1 MIADSDGRPL
11 LRTDAGFETFKA
23 IMEDAAYVHI
33 HGPSQ
38 IRMAW
43 ETHYVGDLRSV
54 NVVPV
59 DNYQLK
65 SQDIVSLPSPI
76 NLTKAATVVRKEVMR
91 DGREAVCFINRAHQ
105 PHLVGGKSLSCR
117 VFTSIMLCCVQ
128 GSWRTRRSCWRVARR
143 TCRRTC
149 GMVRWRATR

>member
-1 MIADSDGRPL
+1 
-11 LRTDAGFETFKA
+11 
-23 IMEDAAYVHI
+23 MEDAAYVHI
-33 HGPSQ
+33 HGRSH

-105 PHLVGGKSLSCR
+105 QHLVGGKKFAVPSLQHRS
-117 VFTSIMLCCVQ
+117 CCVACR
-128 GSWRTRRSCWRVARR
+128 GAGGHGEAAGGWRGEPAAAPAGWSDGGPLADI
-143 TCRRTC
+143 
-149 GMVRWRATR
+149 